1 MAFSKGYRNTLCS
14 RKQQHVCFCLAHLL
28 LTVCVHLGRQGE
40 FKCKAAEQ
48 STERKMKESEAI
60 TDNGIIDGRNL
71 KRKCIW
77 YLMTSYFW
85 DSHFQF
91 PALEYSWARVQACS
105 LCLSG
110 EKARRGS
117 ARRAQSSPS
126 SPSACCSASDLRD
139 LLCAKP
145 WLFNSGVCSLNFFHV
160 LENKGNGS
168 WQGDE
173 KSQMVLSVSDLEPY
187 ASPKCPVHSLSSQYP
202 AVLAHCSAAIPAAW
216 LWEQNKALGLL
227 EWLQL
232 LCFTRADDLVLWP
245 ELFRYFKVNTTDFT
259 VVEKCNS
266 NSIRTIPSD
275 KELLFIAKRSAAGH
289 KAQEEKCFLRWSFTF
304 CC

>member
-77 YLMTSYFW
+77 DLTTSYFW

-145 WLFNSGVCSLNFFHV
+145 WLFNSGVCSRTSSTCWKTKEMV
-160 LENKGNGS
+160 PDKGMRKARWFSQFLIWSPMPAPSALCTVWALSTQQCLHTAVQPFLQPGYGS
-168 WQGDE
+168 R
-173 KSQMVLSVSDLEPY
+173 
-187 ASPKCPVHSLSSQYP
+187 
-202 AVLAHCSAAIPAAW
+202 
-216 LWEQNKALGLL
+216 
-227 EWLQL
+227 
-232 LCFTRADDLVLWP
+232 TRHWG
-245 ELFRYFKVNTTDFT
+245 
-259 VVEKCNS
+259 C
-266 NSIRTIPSD
+266 
-275 KELLFIAKRSAAGH
+275 
-289 KAQEEKCFLRWSFTF
+289 
-304 CC
+304 